1 MFTVYD
7 NGISPHRGRAMR
19 DGSNVRQ
26 ELAAVHYVS
35 VGCESVCVLYYV
47 AKGIYMYMYLHVAVS
62 VIVLP
67 LHLKHRIK
75 TRNFSFRYKYVEETY
90 LLKKQT
96 FQFSNKASKFVVKL
110 H

>member
-1 MFTVYD
+1 M
-7 NGISPHRGRAMR
+7 
-19 DGSNVRQ
+19 
-26 ELAAVHYVS
+26 HYVS

-62 VIVLP
+62 VIVLS
-67 LHLKHRIK
+67 LHLKHRTK